1 MVAEFNQE
9 AADYRVHD
17 QLGLGLDMLWSCS
30 IISSHASDQ
39 SKEIL
44 LVILPG
50 QRLHLVQLLL
60 LVGSLQPPGAPAEQR
75 ETAFHLH
82 LSLLPHS
89 HPLLRHGPPV
99 RHPYSNR
106 SMCSS
111 NRQIKTH
118 LQIRA

>member
-1 MVAEFNQE
+1 MVAKFDQE
-9 AADYRVHD
+9 AADHRVHD
-17 QLGLGLDMLWSCS
+17 QLSLGHDLLWSCS

-39 SKEIL
+39 SKKIL
-44 LVILPG
+44 LAFLPG

-82 LSLLPHS
+82 LSLLPHP
-89 HPLLRHGPPV
+89 HPILRHGPPV

-111 NRQIKTH
+111 NRQIETN
-118 LQIRA
+118 LQIGA